1 MKEISGPESP
11 LVCRSLSGR
20 EGLPRWHSD
29 KESACQCRR
38 HKRRGFNP
46 WVGKI
51 PWRRKWQPAPV
62 PLPGKSHGRRS
73 LAGYSPW
80 GCKESDTTEAE
91 HAQVGTKVAERL
103 LVQSLFFQLCCKET
117 MISWGWEVLGV
128 HTARASLCPLGNSP
142 TCWACVTSV
151 LTLADL
157 RCMCS
162 GYQCGGRGG
171 WDRMWV
177 DVKMLYWMGV

>member
-1 MKEISGPESP
+1 MIQASQVVLVVKNLPADAGDVRNTGLISGSRRSP
-11 LVCRSLSGR
+11 G
-20 EGLPRWHSD
+20 EG
-29 KESACQCRR
+29 
-38 HKRRGFNP
+38 
-46 WVGKI
+46 
-51 PWRRKWQPAPV
+51 WQPTPAFF
-62 PLPGKSHGRRS
+62 PGKSHGRKS

-80 GCKESDTTEAE
+80 GRKESDTTEAK

-103 LVQSLFFQLCCKET
+103 LVQSLFFQLCCKEK

-157 RCMCS
+157 R
-162 GYQCGGRGG
+162 
-171 WDRMWV
+171 
-177 DVKMLYWMGV
+177 